1 MLFRLPTLLAL
12 SPSPRAPFP
21 VCVSRGDVVEIIK
34 DVSVKGEPAKG
45 MVGEV
50 IEDLEENDAEEWGAC
65 CEVAWGE
72 PTLRVE
78 LRPTVTGYFAENEVK
93 RISAAKTMDLV
104 EGDRI
109 IVTEDVQ
116 VRGRN
121 SNGWEGTVTD
131 VWTGCETDPPCC
143 CNELATEPLTV
154 RLEPPPA
161 EGDALVGLFSTEEVR
176 VLSASRVL

>member
-1 MLFRLPTLLAL
+1 MPLSLTRGTSAARHATERESLLDALSLPTLLAL

-50 IEDLEENDAEEWGAC
+50 IEDLEENDAEESFGC

-104 EGDRI
+104 EGS
-109 IVTEDVQ
+109 VSSFTE
-116 VRGRN
+116 RCAGATRMAGR
-121 SNGWEGTVTD
+121 
-131 VWTGCETDPPCC
+131 
-143 CNELATEPLTV
+143 A
-154 RLEPPPA
+154 R
-161 EGDALVGLFSTEEVR
+161 
-176 VLSASRVL
+176 